1 MSAAKTVRDATAFD
15 TSSPDAS
22 SPDASADRTPNS
34 VPFAIDPSEKKRIL
48 NRLKRLEG
56 QVRGLQRMVDEE
68 RSCRDILTLL
78 SGVRSA
84 LDATGDAVLEN
95 YLRRCQ
101 ADFETGS
108 GEVGDLLAA
117 VKLARG

>member
-1 MSAAKTVRDATAFD
+1 MSGAKAAPDIRDEPTD
-15 TSSPDAS
+15 TTTDGA
-22 SPDASADRTPNS
+22 RTS

-95 YLRRCQ
+95 YLKRCQ
-101 ADFETGS
+101 ADYEAGS

>member
-1 MSAAKTVRDATAFD
+1 MSAAKTVP
-15 TSSPDAS
+15 S
-22 SPDASADRTPNS
+22 S

-68 RSCRDILTLL
+68 RSCREILTLL

-108 GEVGDLLAA
+108 GDVGDLLAA

>member
-1 MSAAKTVRDATAFD
+1 MSAPAEPGGAVAGT
-15 TSSPDAS
+15 
-22 SPDASADRTPNS
+22 
-34 VPFAIDPSEKKRIL
+34 PFAIDENEKRRIL

-68 RSCRDILTLL
+68 RACRDILTLL
-78 SGVRSA
+78 SGIRSA

-101 ADFETGS
+101 ADFEHGS
-108 GEVGDLLAA
+108 ADVGDLLAA
-117 VKLARG
+117 VRLARG